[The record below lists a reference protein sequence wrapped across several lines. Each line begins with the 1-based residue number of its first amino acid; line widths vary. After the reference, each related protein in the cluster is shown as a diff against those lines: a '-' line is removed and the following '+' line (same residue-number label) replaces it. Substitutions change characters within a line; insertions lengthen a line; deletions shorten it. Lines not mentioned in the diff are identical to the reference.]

1 MPERWHVSI
10 VNPPTESEQATMMRR
25 AVPYLASLLRE
36 VKHDGGVVGAGG
48 ADCRGLARGNGAGH
62 GADEGPDRE
71 GDEEVA

>member
-36 VKHDGGVVGAGG
+36 VTHDGGAIGTGSPDRGAGG
-48 ADCRGLARGNGAGH
+48 VRDGGRHEDG
-62 GADEGPDRE
+62 
-71 GDEEVA
+71 EEAA